1 GGDDGIALDQEA
13 DAGGELDRL
22 RDGGS
27 SHQGHE
33 GIVRV
38 PVLLRQVAAGGVGR
52 RAARR
57 NVRVLWE
64 PDRFEATLL
73 TGAGEIVGADA
84 VVGGEDG
91 DAELHAST
99 PVPRTDSRRQTGWVH
114 LGGDHL
120 QDRWRSTFTH
130 TSLPRPPMTRSR
142 PGPPS
147 T

>member
-22 RDGGS
+22 REGGS
-27 SHQGHE
+27 SHEGHE

-52 RAARR
+52 RAARGD
-57 NVRVLWE
+57 VRVLRE

-73 TGAGEIVGADA
+73 AGAGEIVGADA

-99 PVPRTDSRRQTGWVH
+99 PLPRTDNRRQTGGSIRGTSSAVTCRT
-114 LGGDHL
+114 GGA
-120 QDRWRSTFTH
+120 
-130 TSLPRPPMTRSR
+130 PRSR
-142 PGPPS
+142 THPCHAPP
-147 T
+147 